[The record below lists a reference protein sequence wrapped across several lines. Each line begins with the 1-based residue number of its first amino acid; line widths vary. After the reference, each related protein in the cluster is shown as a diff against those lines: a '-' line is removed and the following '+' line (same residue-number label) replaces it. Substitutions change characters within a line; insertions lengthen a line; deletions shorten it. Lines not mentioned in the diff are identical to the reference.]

1 QSALPSPGRWTP
13 APPRALPRGRTLIT
27 VSHSLQRAQYGEQP
41 VWMGAVLAAMLGQ
54 IGLPGGGY
62 SYAPGPLGHPGRRFN
77 AVPIPTL
84 SQGKNGTADFIPV
97 ARVADM
103 LLHPGET
110 FEYNGRSMRYPDIQ
124 PVYLAGGD

>member
-41 VWMGAVLAAMLGQ
+41 VWMAAVLAAMVAQ

-62 SYAPGPLGHPGRRFN
+62 NYALGALGHTGRRTN
-77 AVPIPTL
+77 AVPIPTM
-84 SQGKNGTADFIPV
+84 SQGSNGVRDFIPV
-97 ARVADM
+97 ARIADM
-103 LLHPGET
+103 LLNPGAP
-110 FEYNGRSMRYPDIQ
+110 FE
-124 PVYLAGGD
+124 